1 MTTGESPSP
10 DGSPGP
16 QAADNNTTDDKN
28 LVAISS
34 TPVKSP
40 DTTQITTAEI
50 VPTPVSDEGGSL
62 SLFSTEKT
70 IEFERKTFSSSRKVS
85 NNVAETMVAEV
96 QRSVSDTQ
104 LVDEVE
110 VKDCGDEEYKA
121 EAVMFRKDSADRK
134 ESVGDIIRKIS
145 ELNEVIVK
153 EDSSIVEAEDDD
165 LEKSVAKVAEEN
177 NDSIVKSD
185 DDNDDDDEDIDNDSV
200 EDDDVQIIQTTQYA
214 NKSRK
219 ESATGLLENAV
230 KSDTSPNNSN
240 RKFSQKFINPF
251 EPPVPELVNK
261 TALIAEFNSVQEEN
275 LKNTGFKT
283 DEGLDGSKEQYFTS
297 QALNNA
303 TSTTIN
309 QALKLDIE
317 FRDDKIAGSGLETG
331 SDTETGGCGDPG
343 LQRKLKLDLDTRVR
357 DQEDEVDDLVS
368 QVHMLET
375 SKMRLEMEMQQIK
388 KDFRRE
394 IQMKEDDIEDIRMN
408 NNKRVKA
415 LEAQLETEH
424 EERMGFLREKH
435 DLESKVMNLQ
445 DLLERS
451 GDEDLVVKLKRDLK
465 RTKALLKDAQLYM
478 EKNQNDGT
486 NKVIVRQLKNQL
498 EDAEFARS
506 AAIKAK
512 QNSELELADVQIQLD
527 DVMRCKHE
535 TEERN
540 LRLTREKADLTSSL
554 AENEEELQEV
564 MRRYKACVG
573 AVSTDQIT
581 IQDQSLT
588 IQTLECERNKLR
600 EQYAEL
606 CQRLDHMEG
615 ENVSTV
621 QHKRLELKIREL
633 ESKLE
638 LERTTKTRMDTQIMR
653 QKELIEKINRE
664 MDDLRLREG
673 SSQEEVKKVSR
684 QLRDL
689 REDLASVQSRE
700 LELSHKKSDLEKQLE
715 LAEAETLTV
724 KNELKIALRRID
736 DLQAAIGGEMDSDFV
751 SDQESDSSDEDMSSF
766 IDNHRRSMSIQRER
780 ESILRRRDKP
790 FECISEED

>member
-1 MTTGESPSP
+1 MSSTSSMSSTRGTSRALTSRSSSRNVLETLGKKSAEKRQDKTETVGASPGPVTTGESPSP
-10 DGSPGP
+10 DGPPGP

-104 LVDEVE
+104 IVDEVE

-275 LKNTGFKT
+275 LKNIGGFKSLT

-309 QALKLDIE
+309 Q
-317 FRDDKIAGSGLETG
+317 
-331 SDTETGGCGDPG
+331 
-343 LQRKLKLDLDTRVR
+343 VR
-357 DQEDEVDDLVS
+357 
-368 QVHMLET
+368 
-375 SKMRLEMEMQQIK
+375 SKPPSTCCI
-388 KDFRRE
+388 
-394 IQMKEDDIEDIRMN
+394 IHCIIRI
-408 NNKRVKA
+408 
-415 LEAQLETEH
+415 LC
-424 EERMGFLREKH
+424 
-435 DLESKVMNLQ
+435 S
-445 DLLERS
+445 
-451 GDEDLVVKLKRDLK
+451 
-465 RTKALLKDAQLYM
+465 
-478 EKNQNDGT
+478 
-486 NKVIVRQLKNQL
+486 
-498 EDAEFARS
+498 
-506 AAIKAK
+506 
-512 QNSELELADVQIQLD
+512 
-527 DVMRCKHE
+527 CKHIF
-535 TEERN
+535 
-540 LRLTREKADLTSSL
+540 SL
-554 AENEEELQEV
+554 VYL
-564 MRRYKACVG
+564 
-573 AVSTDQIT
+573 
-581 IQDQSLT
+581 
-588 IQTLECERNKLR
+588 
-600 EQYAEL
+600 
-606 CQRLDHMEG
+606 
-615 ENVSTV
+615 
-621 QHKRLELKIREL
+621 
-633 ESKLE
+633 
-638 LERTTKTRMDTQIMR
+638 
-653 QKELIEKINRE
+653 
-664 MDDLRLREG
+664 
-673 SSQEEVKKVSR
+673 
-684 QLRDL
+684 
-689 REDLASVQSRE
+689 
-700 LELSHKKSDLEKQLE
+700 
-715 LAEAETLTV
+715 
-724 KNELKIALRRID
+724 
-736 DLQAAIGGEMDSDFV
+736 
-751 SDQESDSSDEDMSSF
+751 
-766 IDNHRRSMSIQRER
+766 
-780 ESILRRRDKP
+780 
-790 FECISEED
+790 